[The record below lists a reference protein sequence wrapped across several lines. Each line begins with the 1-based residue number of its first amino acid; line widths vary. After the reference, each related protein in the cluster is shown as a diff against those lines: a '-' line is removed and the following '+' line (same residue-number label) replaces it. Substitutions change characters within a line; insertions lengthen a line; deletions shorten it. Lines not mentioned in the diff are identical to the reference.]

1 MTINHNTVTI
11 ASSDTIDLSDFALG
25 TNSTNNTMYYTTDT
39 GTISTITLSPP
50 ANSYSMAPGESYWDS
65 ISTSFRNMK
74 EFEDTMPSL
83 TKVEEMCRMYPSL
96 DKAFENFKAVY
107 NLIKD
112 DYEARKN
119 NDS

>member
-1 MTINHNTVTI
+1 MTTDPNKFDPITVT
-11 ASSDTIDLSDFALG
+11 SDDTIDLSEFALG
-25 TNSTNNTMYYTTDT
+25 TNSNNTMYYTTDS
-39 GTISTITLSPP
+39 GMMNTITLSPP
-50 ANSYSMAPGESYWDS
+50 ASSYPSENYWDS

-74 EFEDTMPSL
+74 EFEDIMPSL
-83 TKVEEMCRMYPSL
+83 TKVEEMCKMYPAV

-107 NLIKD
+107 NLVKD

>member
-11 ASSDTIDLSDFALG
+11 ASSDTIDLSEFALG

-39 GTISTITLSPP
+39 GTISTITLNPP

-83 TKVEEMCRMYPSL
+83 TKVEEMCKMYPAV
-96 DKAFENFKAVY
+96 DKAFENFKAIY
-107 NLIKD
+107 NLVKD